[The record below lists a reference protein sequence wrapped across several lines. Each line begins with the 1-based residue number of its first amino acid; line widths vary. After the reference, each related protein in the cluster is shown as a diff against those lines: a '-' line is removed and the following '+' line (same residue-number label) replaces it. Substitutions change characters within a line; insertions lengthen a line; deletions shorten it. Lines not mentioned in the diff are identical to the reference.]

1 MVRLI
6 YSVQTYISPQQG
18 NTIKTQ
24 SKYTMTRKQR
34 SNHQTSPKYNHN
46 ATPKCNSNTPKIYN
60 IIEILVSPCPILN
73 NFLPPSFSMWLTQSR
88 RNIPAIGWL
97 LLIQC
102 PIRFPPST
110 CETERTSFFYTSGL
124 LAWCSASGFEYNT
137 GVWYNIHSVLMS
149 IVW

>member
-18 NTIKTQ
+18 NTIKTW

-73 NFLPPSFSMWLTQSR
+73 NLLPPFFFMSLTQSR

-102 PIRFPPST
+102 PIRFPPVPVKLNEHHSFILLDYLHDAQHQVLSIT
-110 CETERTSFFYTSGL
+110 QEFGITSIQS
-124 LAWCSASGFEYNT
+124 
-137 GVWYNIHSVLMS
+137 
-149 IVW
+149 